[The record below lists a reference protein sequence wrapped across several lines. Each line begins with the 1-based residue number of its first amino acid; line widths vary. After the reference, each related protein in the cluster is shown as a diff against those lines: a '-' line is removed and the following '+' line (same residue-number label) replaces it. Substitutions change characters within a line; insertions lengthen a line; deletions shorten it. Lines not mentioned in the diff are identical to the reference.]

1 MTLPT
6 HLNHPQLG
14 LVLITYRTNSCKI
27 SARWKNGRVHI
38 NAPAHISADELKHAI
53 DTLAP
58 RLEVK
63 QPTLTYRDSQ
73 CIKLDGVEFVITR
86 QNLSPDKVT
95 ARPTLPTISIG
106 VGSNFDFNS
115 HETTQTISR
124 LMCRVANR
132 IAPQLLL
139 PHARAL
145 ADALNL
151 KVASWS
157 ISTGHTTLG
166 RCSANKEIALSYMLV
181 FLPQHLR
188 DYIVWHELA
197 HLSEMNHSQRFHQLC
212 NQYCNGLEKQYIN
225 ELKHYH
231 WPVLK

>member
-6 HLNHPQLG
+6 HINHPQLG
-14 LVLITYRTNSCKI
+14 LVHITYRTNSCRI

-38 NAPAHISADELKHAI
+38 NAPAGISLTELSHAI
-53 DTLAP
+53 DSLAP
-58 RLEVK
+58 RLEVR
-63 QPTLTYRDSQ
+63 QPSLKYHDSQ
-73 CIKLDGVEFVITR
+73 SIKLDGVEFVITR
-86 QNLSPDKVT
+86 QSISPDKIT
-95 ARPTLPTISIG
+95 ARPSLPIISIG
-106 VGSNFDFNS
+106 VGTNYDFDAP
-115 HETTQTISR
+115 ETTQTISR

-139 PHARAL
+139 PRARAL
-145 ADALNL
+145 ADALGL
-151 KVASWS
+151 KVSSWS

-166 RCSANKEIALSYMLV
+166 RCSAKKEIALSYMLV
-181 FLPQHLR
+181 FMPQHLR

-197 HLSEMNHSQRFHQLC
+197 HLSEMNHSQRFHLLC
-212 NQYCNGLEKQYIN
+212 NKYCNGLEKQYIN